1 MTSSRVIDTPNTVAK
16 AAAAPSASSDDRSL
30 RVPGLGRNAGAAP
43 VRFTFDGRT
52 IVGRA
57 GDTLAAALLADGMH
71 LVGRSFKY
79 HRPRGILS
87 AGCEEPN
94 ALVGTDRGDGRYEP
108 NTRATVAEIFDGLRA
123 SSQNRWPSLRHDV
136 GAVNDS
142 LYMLFSAGFYY
153 KTFMWPKSFWNKVYE
168 PLIRGAAGLGAP
180 PTKLDPDTY
189 AARYA
194 HCDLLVVGAG
204 AAGLAAALE
213 GVRSGAKVM
222 LVDEQA
228 ELGGWLL
235 SEPGAK
241 IDGRDAWSWLAD
253 AIRTLSASPN
263 VTVLTRTTAIGYY
276 HQNFLGL
283 CQRLTDHLADVPD
296 AAPRERLWKVRAKQV
311 VLAQGAIE
319 KPLVFAGN
327 DRPGIMLAGSARTFL
342 NRYGVRVGTRAVVAT
357 SHDSAW
363 RAAFDLARAGTS
375 VPLVVDVRREV
386 DADLLAEARSLG
398 IETLCGGT
406 VTDTRGRLRVSAV
419 RVNSVD
425 LGGKVDRGRWVACD
439 VLLMSGGWTPSLH
452 LFSHTGGKLI
462 WDEANQIYLPG
473 QPTEACRCAGAGR
486 GRFGLAE
493 AFADGAAA
501 GAAAAA
507 DAGFPVDARTID
519 VHGEAPMSG
528 LACRD
533 LPTDRNASFAKA
545 FVDFQNDVL
554 AKDIRLAVREGFRSV
569 EHIKRYT
576 TNGMATDQGKT
587 SNINGLQI
595 AADAL
600 GRPAPSVGLTTFR
613 PPYTPTTF
621 GAFAGYNRGSLFEV
635 TRRTPIDAWAEAN
648 GAVFEPVGLW
658 RRARYFPQA
667 GEDMHAAVARE
678 CRQVR
683 ATVGMFDAST
693 LGKIEIVG
701 PDAAT
706 FMNRMYTNAW
716 TKLEPGRCRYGLLL
730 GEDGFIRD
738 DGVIGRMAPDR
749 FHVTTSTGGAARV
762 LNMME
767 DYLQTEWPELRVWLT
782 STTEQWAV
790 IAVQGPNAR
799 KVIEPLVE
807 GIDLSAANFPHMTVE
822 EGRICGIP
830 TRLFRV
836 SFTGELGFEIN
847 VPARYGRAV
856 WEAIRDAG
864 RAYDIVP
871 YGTET
876 MHVLRAEKGYI
887 VVGQDTD
894 GTLTPADAGLEWAI
908 GKTKPDFVGKR
919 SLSRSD
925 MRKPDRRQLVGLL
938 TQDPKVVLEEGAQIV
953 AERDGPIPRTMIGH
967 VTSSYWS
974 EALGRSIAMAVIEG
988 GRNLQGRTV
997 HVPMP
1002 DTVHAAT
1009 IGGMT
1014 FLDPDNERLRA

>member
-1 MTSSRVIDTPNTVAK
+1 MTSSRAIDTADT
-16 AAAAPSASSDDRSL
+16 AARPSAAPATGSAGKSL
-30 RVPGLGRNAGAAP
+30 RVPGRGRNAAGAP
-43 VRFTFDGRT
+43 VRFSFDGRSLT
-52 IVGRA
+52 GRA
-57 GDTLAAALLADGMH
+57 GDTLAAALLANGIH

-94 ALVGTDRGDGRYEP
+94 ALVGTDRGNGRYEP
-108 NTRATVAEIFDGLRA
+108 NTRATTAEIFEGFRTT
-123 SSQNRWPSLRHDV
+123 SQNRWPSLRTDV
-136 GAVNDS
+136 GAVNDRLS
-142 LYMLFSAGFYY
+142 MLFSAGFYY

-168 PLIRGAAGLGAP
+168 PVIRGAAGLGKP
-180 PTKLDPDTY
+180 PTERDPDTY

-204 AAGLAAALE
+204 AGGLAAALA
-213 GVRSGAKVM
+213 GARGGARVI

-228 ELGGWLL
+228 EAGGWLL
-235 SEPGAK
+235 SEPAVT
-241 IDGRDAWSWLAD
+241 IDGRPAWTWLSETL
-253 AIRTLSASPN
+253 RTLSGMPN

-283 CQRLTDHLADVPD
+283 CQRLTDHLADVPEG
-296 AAPRERLWKVRAKQV
+296 APRERLWKVRAKQV

-327 DRPGIMLAGSARTFL
+327 DRPGVMLAGAARSFL
-342 NRYGVRVGTRAVVAT
+342 NRYGVRVGERAVVVT

-363 RAAFDLARAGTS
+363 AAAFDLARAGTA
-375 VPLVVDVRREV
+375 VPLIVDLRRSV
-386 DADLLAEARSLG
+386 SPDLLAEARALG

-406 VTDTRGRLRVSAV
+406 VTDTKGRLRVSGV
-419 RVNSVD
+419 RVNPVEASGRV
-425 LGGKVDRGRWVACD
+425 GNGRWVACD

-452 LFSHTGGKLI
+452 LFSHTGGKLT
-462 WDEANQIYLPG
+462 WDEENQIFLPG
-473 QPTEACRCAGAGR
+473 QATEACRCAGAGT
-486 GRFGLAE
+486 GRFGLDA
-493 AFADGAAA
+493 ALADGAAA
-501 GAAAAA
+501 GAAAAT
-507 DAGFPVDARTID
+507 DAGFSAQARSFA
-519 VHGEAPMSG
+519 VRGEASMSG
-528 LACRD
+528 IACRD
-533 LPTDRNASFAKA
+533 LPTDRDAGFAKA

-595 AADAL
+595 AANAL
-600 GRPAPSVGLTTFR
+600 ERAAPSVGLTTFR

-621 GAFAGYNRGSLFEV
+621 GAFAGYNRGRLFEV
-635 TRRTPIDAWAEAN
+635 TRRTPIDAWAEAH
-648 GAVFEPVGLW
+648 GAVYEPVSLW
-658 RRARYFPQA
+658 RRARYFPKA

-678 CRQVR
+678 CRGTR
-683 ATVGMFDAST
+683 ASVGMFDAST
-693 LGKIEIVG
+693 LGKIEVVG

-749 FHVTTSTGGAARV
+749 FHVTTTTGGAARV

-767 DYLQTEWPELRVWLT
+767 DYLQTEWPELNVWLT

-790 IAVQGPNAR
+790 IAVQGPSAR
-799 KVIEPLVE
+799 KVIAPLVE
-807 GIDLSAANFPHMTVE
+807 GIDLSPERFPHMAVA
-822 EGRICGIP
+822 EGRICGVP

-856 WEAIRDAG
+856 WEAIHESG
-864 RAYDIVP
+864 RPYDIVP

-887 VVGQDTD
+887 IVGQDTD
-894 GTLTPADAGLEWAI
+894 GTLTPDDAGIGWAV
-908 GKTKPDFVGKR
+908 GKAKPDFVGKR
-919 SLSRSD
+919 SLTRPD
-925 MRKPDRRQLVGLL
+925 MLKPDRKHLVGLL

-953 AERDGPIPRTMIGH
+953 AERDGPIPRRMIGH
-967 VTSSYWS
+967 VTSAYWS
-974 EALGRSIAMAVIEG
+974 ETLGRSIAMAVIEG
-988 GRNLQGRTV
+988 GKSLQGQTI

-1002 DTVHAAT
+1002 ETVHAAT
-1009 IGGMT
+1009 VGGT
-1014 FLDPDNERLRA
+1014 VFLDPEGKRLAV